1 MYACRCVHVGVGGC
15 MHVGD
20 HVGVSGCVY
29 VGVRGL
35 CHATVH
41 CSRQLGI
48 ELVYAIEVSVGSK
61 DFCKGVHFTTFTF
74 LLR

>member
-1 MYACRCVHVGVGGC
+1 MCPCGCGWVYACGCV
-15 MHVGD
+15 

-29 VGVRGL
+29 VGVRGP
-35 CHATVH
+35 CCATVH
-41 CSRQLGI
+41 CSRLLGI

-61 DFCKGVHFTTFTF
+61 DFCKGVHFTTFAF